1 MTEEQTIVISFDKE
15 ATPEQMRG
23 ALKLIEELTTENC
36 RVLIVGGRPND
47 R

>member
-1 MTEEQTIVISFDKE
+1 MQEQTIIISFDKV

-23 ALKLIEELTTENC
+23 ALKLVEALTTENC